1 MSQLYKWTQ
10 DPTKSLLLIGTDEE
24 SAEIQ
29 AELKGQGMAP
39 QIRSILPD
47 NMTESLQEIENVA
60 AVCCIP
66 GSLHKTYLLA
76 LHQFCQEKKVDLFF
90 CTPGLSALQ
99 KNMQVKN
106 IGFMSFLSPLD
117 EPLSHWWNRWVK
129 RLFDLLISGFF
140 LFFVFPFIY
149 IVATVIIKHK
159 SPGPVFS
166 LAKER
171 NRKGKIF
178 DRLTFRTEDL
188 SASSFFQKPRIKELP
203 QLLNVFK
210 GNISIVPDIVKCQL
224 CKNADVWYTQNW
236 SLWLDIKILI
246 KAMFKKNE
254 QK

>member
-1 MSQLYKWTQ
+1 MQ

-24 SAEIQ
+24 VAEIQ
-29 AELKGQGMAP
+29 AELNGQGMTP
-39 QIRSILPD
+39 QILSILPD
-47 NMTESLQEIENVA
+47 TMAESLQEMENVA

-66 GSLHKTYLLA
+66 GSLQKSDLVMLC
-76 LHQFCQEKKVDLFF
+76 QFCQEKKADLFF

-117 EPLSHWWNRWVK
+117 EPLSHWWNRLVK
-129 RLFDLLISGFF
+129 RLFDLLVSGTF
-140 LFFVFPFIY
+140 LFLVFPFIY
-149 IVATVIIKHK
+149 IIAAVIIKRK

-166 LAKER
+166 FAKEI

-178 DRLTFRTEDL
+178 DRLAFRTEDL
-188 SASSFFQKPRIKELP
+188 PASSFFQKPGIKKLP
-203 QLLNVFK
+203 QLLNVLK
-210 GNISIVPDIVKCQL
+210 GTISIVPDMVKCQQ
-224 CKNADVWYTQNW
+224 CKNADVWYIQNW
-236 SLWLDIKILI
+236 SLWLDIKILL